1 PSARPKCWKHH
12 LAVYLKVCPIQE
24 PAPAVYTCLETRLWS
39 AEVLNYQRRCH
50 NTREV
55 HVLKCRVFRI
65 GGPPKVF
72 TFGHMF
78 VDSILLRTN
87 GPR

>member
-1 PSARPKCWKHH
+1 
-12 LAVYLKVCPIQE
+12 
-24 PAPAVYTCLETRLWS
+24 YTRLETRLWS
-39 AEVLNYQRRCH
+39 AEVNYQTRCH
-50 NTREV
+50 NTHEV
-55 HVLKCRVFRI
+55 STLGVFRI

-72 TFGHMF
+72 TFRHMF

>member
-1 PSARPKCWKHH
+1 VGTR
-12 LAVYLKVCPIQE
+12 
-24 PAPAVYTCLETRLWS
+24 LETRLCS
-39 AEVLNYQRRCH
+39 AEVNYQTRCH
-50 NTREV
+50 NTHEV

-72 TFGHMF
+72 TFRHMF